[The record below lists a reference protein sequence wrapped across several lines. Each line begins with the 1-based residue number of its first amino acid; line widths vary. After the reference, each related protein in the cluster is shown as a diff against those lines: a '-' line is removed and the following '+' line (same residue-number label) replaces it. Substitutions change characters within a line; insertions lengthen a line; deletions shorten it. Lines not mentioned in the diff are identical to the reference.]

1 MIGKF
6 KLFFLFI
13 FIFSGHLLCQTLDVI
28 CNKNTFE
35 VGEDIIIKFT
45 VNKKAENFTS
55 PNFGGLVIL
64 SGPNPSTSQSVS
76 IINGVTSIKSSTT
89 YSFYLRANK
98 TGEYKISAASIIVD
112 NKKIKSKELNLSIVK
127 ATNNQIQQKK
137 VQVKNQKNIF
147 IEGFISNPNPY
158 LGEPITLKYILY
170 NRLRD
175 LSSLS
180 INKMPV
186 FSNFWKKDIPQSNN
200 TKTEIINNK
209 YYEVSTVLEYI
220 LIPQNKGSYKI
231 DPIEILAAG
240 FFSGNQIIKSN
251 SILIDVKDIKNAPL
265 NFSGVVGDFKIETKL
280 EKDSVLNNE
289 VVSYFVTI
297 IGKGNIELVTWDD
310 IQTDFPKDFE
320 IIKSNIDESKI
331 FKAGIHRSK
340 KTFEYI
346 LIPKF
351 EGKYDKIKT
360 SITAFN
366 FKDKKFYTI
375 TSPTNSLKVL
385 NNPNAKNEKTD
396 DLNKYSTD
404 KDINFIKKNPKNKKN
419 NKLHKKYKKLNQ
431 NRKDNNWIYLEEDQK
446 IKNNHNLYE
455 NYLEEIKKEKK
466 STIYIILFFVPFL
479 ALIIIKFYN
488 TYVKNSR
495 LNKNVKSSKIAQ
507 KRLKIA
513 QKLLKKQDFDGFF
526 EEIEKS
532 LWNYFAFKFNIN
544 AADLSKETIEEYFIN
559 YGLSIDIKDNFI
571 SLLNECELVRYS
583 ALKNDEDKIGS
594 IIQNAKD
601 IITEIEKNIK

>member
-55 PNFGGLVIL
+55 PNFGGLVVL

-220 LIPQNKGSYKI
+220 LIPQNKGSHKI

-265 NFSGVVGDFKIETKL
+265 NFTGVVGDFKIETKL

-385 NNPNAKNEKTD
+385 NNPNADNEKTD
-396 DLNKYSTD
+396 DLNKYSIG
-404 KDINFIKKNPKNKKN
+404 KDINYIKKNPNNKKN

-431 NRKDNNWIYLEEDQK
+431 SRKDNIWIYLEDNQK

-455 NYLEEIKKEKK
+455 NYLEEIKKRKNLQF
-466 STIYIILFFVPFL
+466 TLFYFL
-479 ALIIIKFYN
+479 FH
-488 TYVKNSR
+488 
-495 LNKNVKSSKIAQ
+495 
-507 KRLKIA
+507 
-513 QKLLKKQDFDGFF
+513 F
-526 EEIEKS
+526 
-532 LWNYFAFKFNIN
+532 
-544 AADLSKETIEEYFIN
+544 
-559 YGLSIDIKDNFI
+559 
-571 SLLNECELVRYS
+571 
-583 ALKNDEDKIGS
+583 
-594 IIQNAKD
+594 
-601 IITEIEKNIK
+601 

>member
-35 VGEDIIIKFT
+35 VGEDIIIKYT

-76 IINGVTSIKSSTT
+76 IINGVTTIKSSTT

-200 TKTEIINNK
+200 SKTEIINNK

-375 TSPTNSLKVL
+375 TSHTNSLKVL

-583 ALKNDEDKIGS
+583 ALKNDEEKIGS
-594 IIQNAKD
+594 IIHNAKD

>member
-158 LGEPITLKYILY
+158 LGEPITLKYVLY

-385 NNPNAKNEKTD
+385 NNPNVNNEKTD

-431 NRKDNNWIYLEEDQK
+431 NRKDNNWIYLEEDHK

-513 QKLLKKQDFDGFF
+513 KKLLKKQDFDGFF

>member
-76 IINGVTSIKSSTT
+76 IINGVTTIKSSTT

-200 TKTEIINNK
+200 SKTEIINNK

-419 NKLHKKYKKLNQ
+419 NKLYKKYKKLNQ

-479 ALIIIKFYN
+479 ALIILKFYN

-594 IIQNAKD
+594 IIHNAKD

>member
-35 VGEDIIIKFT
+35 VGEDIIIKYT

-76 IINGVTSIKSSTT
+76 IINGVTTIKSSTT

-200 TKTEIINNK
+200 SKTEIINNK

-479 ALIIIKFYN
+479 ALIILKFYN

-594 IIQNAKD
+594 IIHNAKD

>member
-35 VGEDIIIKFT
+35 VGEDIIIKYT

-76 IINGVTSIKSSTT
+76 IINGVTTIKSSTT

-200 TKTEIINNK
+200 SKTEIINNK

-419 NKLHKKYKKLNQ
+419 NKLYKKYKKLNQ

-466 STIYIILFFVPFL
+466 STIYIILFFVPFFV
-479 ALIIIKFYN
+479 LIILKFYN

-594 IIQNAKD
+594 IIHNAKD

>member
-13 FIFSGHLLCQTLDVI
+13 FIFSGHLLSQTLDVI

-180 INKMPV
+180 VNKMPV

-200 TKTEIINNK
+200 SKTEIINNK

-231 DPIEILAAG
+231 DPIEILVAG

-251 SILIDVKDIKNAPL
+251 SILIDVKDIKNTPL

-385 NNPNAKNEKTD
+385 NNPNANNEKTD

-431 NRKDNNWIYLEEDQK
+431 NRKDNNWIYLEEDHK

-513 QKLLKKQDFDGFF
+513 KKLLKKQDFDGFF

>member
-35 VGEDIIIKFT
+35 VGEDIIIKYT

-200 TKTEIINNK
+200 SKTEIINNK

-419 NKLHKKYKKLNQ
+419 NKLYKKYKKLNQ

-466 STIYIILFFVPFL
+466 STIYIILFFVPFFV
-479 ALIIIKFYN
+479 LIILKFYN

-594 IIQNAKD
+594 IIHNAKD

>member
-35 VGEDIIIKFT
+35 VGEDIIIKYT

-76 IINGVTSIKSSTT
+76 IINGVTTIKSSTT

-158 LGEPITLKYILY
+158 LGEPIILKYILY

-200 TKTEIINNK
+200 SKTEIINNK

-431 NRKDNNWIYLEEDQK
+431 NRKDNNWIYLEEDHK
-446 IKNNHNLYE
+446 ITNNHNLYE

-532 LWNYFAFKFNIN
+532 LWDYFAFKFNIN

>member
-1 MIGKF
+1 MIGKL
-6 KLFFLFI
+6 KLCFLFI
-13 FIFSGHLLCQTLDVI
+13 FTFSGHLLCQTLDVI

-35 VGEDIIIKFT
+35 VGEDIIIKYT
-45 VNKKAENFTS
+45 VNKKAENFTT

-76 IINGVTSIKSSTT
+76 IINGVTTIKSSTT
-89 YSFYLRANK
+89 YSFYLKANK
-98 TGEYKISAASIIVD
+98 TGEYKISYASIIVD
-112 NKKIKSKELNLSIVK
+112 NKKIKSKELNLSIIK
-127 ATNNQIQQKK
+127 ATNNQIQQQKT
-137 VQVKNQKNIF
+137 QVKNQKNIF
-147 IEGFISNPNPY
+147 IEGFISNSNPY
-158 LGEPITLKYILY
+158 IGEPITLKYILY

-175 LSSLS
+175 ISGLS

-200 TKTEIINNK
+200 TKTKIVNNK

-231 DPIEILAAG
+231 DPIEILVNG

-251 SILIDVKDIKNAPL
+251 SILVNVKDIKNAPL

-331 FKAGIHRSK
+331 FKAGAYRSK

-346 LIPKF
+346 IIPKF

-366 FKDKKFYTI
+366 FQDKKFYTI
-375 TSPTNSLKVL
+375 NSPTHSLKVL
-385 NNPNAKNEKTD
+385 DNPNADNEKTD
-396 DLNKYSTD
+396 DLYKHSAY
-404 KDINFIKKNPKNKKN
+404 KEINFIKKNPKNTKN
-419 NKLHKKYKKLNQ
+419 KKLHKKYKKLNQ
-431 NRKDNNWIYLEEDQK
+431 NRKNKNWIYLEEDYK
-446 IKNNHNLYE
+446 TKNNHNLYE

-479 ALIIIKFYN
+479 TLIIIKFYN
-488 TYVKNSR
+488 TYIKNR
-495 LNKNVKSSKIAQ
+495 ILNKNQKGSKIAQ

-513 QKLLKKQDFDGFF
+513 KRLLKKQDFDAFF

-583 ALKNDEDKIGS
+583 ALKNDKDKIGS

>member
-6 KLFFLFI
+6 KLFFFLFLY
-13 FIFSGHLLCQTLDVI
+13 FLGHLLCQTLDVI

-35 VGEDIIIKFT
+35 VGEDIIIKYT

-200 TKTEIINNK
+200 SKTEIINNK

-385 NNPNAKNEKTD
+385 NNPNANNEKTD

-431 NRKDNNWIYLEEDQK
+431 NRKDNNWIYLEEDHK

-513 QKLLKKQDFDGFF
+513 KKLLKKQDFDGFF

>member
-200 TKTEIINNK
+200 SKTEIINNK

-385 NNPNAKNEKTD
+385 NNPNANNEKTD

-431 NRKDNNWIYLEEDQK
+431 NRKDNNWIYLEEDHK

-513 QKLLKKQDFDGFF
+513 KKLLKKQDFDGFF

-532 LWNYFAFKFNIN
+532 LWDYFAFKFNIN

>member
-35 VGEDIIIKFT
+35 VGEDIIIKYT

-180 INKMPV
+180 VNKMPV

-200 TKTEIINNK
+200 SKTEIINNK

-385 NNPNAKNEKTD
+385 NNPNANNEKTD

-431 NRKDNNWIYLEEDQK
+431 NRKDNNWIYLEEDHK

-513 QKLLKKQDFDGFF
+513 KKLLKKQDFDGFF

>member
-35 VGEDIIIKFT
+35 VGEDIIIKYT

-76 IINGVTSIKSSTT
+76 IINGVTTIKSSTT

-200 TKTEIINNK
+200 SKTEIINNK

-331 FKAGIHRSK
+331 FKGGTYRSK

-346 LIPKF
+346 IIPKF
-351 EGKYDKIKT
+351 KGKYDKIKT

-385 NNPNAKNEKTD
+385 NNPNANNEKTD

-431 NRKDNNWIYLEEDQK
+431 NRKDNNWIYLEEDHK

-513 QKLLKKQDFDGFF
+513 KKLLKKQDFDGFF

-594 IIQNAKD
+594 IIHNAKD

>member
-35 VGEDIIIKFT
+35 VGEDIIIKYT

-76 IINGVTSIKSSTT
+76 IINGVTTIKSSTT

-200 TKTEIINNK
+200 SKTEIINNK

-375 TSPTNSLKVL
+375 TSHTNSLKVL

-513 QKLLKKQDFDGFF
+513 KKLLKKQDFDGFF

-583 ALKNDEDKIGS
+583 ALKNDEEKIGS
-594 IIQNAKD
+594 IIHNAKD

>member
-6 KLFFLFI
+6 KLIFLFI

-35 VGEDIIIKFT
+35 VGEDIIIKYT

-76 IINGVTSIKSSTT
+76 IINGVTTIKSSTT

-200 TKTEIINNK
+200 SKTEIINNK

-385 NNPNAKNEKTD
+385 NNPNANNEKTD

-419 NKLHKKYKKLNQ
+419 NKIHKKYKKLNQ

-479 ALIIIKFYN
+479 ALIILKFYN

-583 ALKNDEDKIGS
+583 ALKNDKDKIGS

>member
-35 VGEDIIIKFT
+35 VGEDIIIKYT

-200 TKTEIINNK
+200 SKTEIINNK

-419 NKLHKKYKKLNQ
+419 NKLYKKYKKLNQ

-466 STIYIILFFVPFL
+466 STIYIILFFVPFF
-479 ALIIIKFYN
+479 ALIILKFYN

-594 IIQNAKD
+594 IIHNAKD

>member
-158 LGEPITLKYILY
+158 LGEPITLKYVLY

-200 TKTEIINNK
+200 SKTEIINNK

-385 NNPNAKNEKTD
+385 NNPNVNNEKTD

-431 NRKDNNWIYLEEDQK
+431 NRKDNNWIYLEEDHK

-513 QKLLKKQDFDGFF
+513 KKLLKKQDFDGFF

>member
-35 VGEDIIIKFT
+35 VGEDIIIKYT

-76 IINGVTSIKSSTT
+76 IINGVTTIKSSTT

-200 TKTEIINNK
+200 SKTEIINNK

-419 NKLHKKYKKLNQ
+419 NKLYKKYKKLNQ

-466 STIYIILFFVPFL
+466 STIYIILFFVPFFV
-479 ALIIIKFYN
+479 LIILKFYN

>member
-76 IINGVTSIKSSTT
+76 IINGVTTIKSSTT

-200 TKTEIINNK
+200 SKTEIINNK

-385 NNPNAKNEKTD
+385 NNPNANNEKTD

-419 NKLHKKYKKLNQ
+419 NKLYKKYKKLNQ

-479 ALIIIKFYN
+479 ALIILKFYN

-594 IIQNAKD
+594 IIHNAKD